1 MKSKWT
7 EGLNPEQ
14 IQAVL
19 HNEGPLLILA
29 GAGSGKTTVLVAR
42 TGRMISEKITK
53 PENMTVLTFTN
64 KAARELKSR
73 VGKKIGEAASQIW
86 TGTFHGFGLQ
96 MVKTF
101 TEEADLDPHFGIL
114 DSSDASSLIRELLKE
129 TRSGAKAA
137 FDPDRLLNIINA
149 KRSKQAYGAIEDEY
163 EDMAEVLKQKYE
175 KKLKLLNVVDFESLL
190 LLPLEM
196 MKNHKHVLDRIRTRA
211 HFLMVDEFQDTNFIQ
226 MEWIRLMWG
235 DAQNIAV
242 VGDDDQSIYGWRGAL
257 VSNILDFPKEF
268 KKCEVIQLN
277 RNYRSNEP
285 ILTLANQAIQFNEK
299 RHGKSLTPERV
310 FAKKERPEVFVFEN
324 ENEEAVGI
332 VRELQ
337 DQLRAG
343 KKPGDLA
350 ILYRSNSQ
358 GAYIEGELRK
368 NRIPYQIT
376 GGTSIFERK
385 EAKDV
390 MTYLEQ
396 SLKPHDLGLKR
407 ILNVPNRG
415 LGDVALEKLVEHSK
429 AHKQKLLSTL
439 KSVSE
444 VGLNATQTESVQ
456 DFLGHLKDLPQKI
469 LASTHEPGNVTQAWK
484 SFFEAIGY
492 YQYLQKDS
500 LKSETAQSRWIRV
513 EIVGRI
519 LENHL
524 LKNGF
529 SMESLKEFIEKI
541 LLRVDD
547 EDEDRSGFVQMMT
560 LHASKG
566 LEFPVVILAG
576 LEEDLLPHRT
586 LGGHIEEERRLFY
599 VGVTRA
605 QERLMM
611 TRCRARLRYGQ
622 LRPVSPSR
630 FLVQLDPKLY
640 VEHEHGVRPWKADER
655 ASMVGEF
662 LGRLEKS
669 KPKA

>member
-1 MKSKWT
+1 MKKWT
-7 EGLNPEQ
+7 DGLNPEQ
-14 IQAVL
+14 VQAVL

-42 TGRMISEKITK
+42 TGRLISENIVR
-53 PENMTVLTFTN
+53 PENMAVLTFTN
-64 KAARELKSR
+64 KAARELKTR
-73 VGKKIGEAASQIW
+73 VGKRIGEAASQIW

-101 TEEADLDPHFGIL
+101 TEEAGLEPQFGIL
-114 DSSDASSLIRELLKE
+114 DSSDSSSLVRELLKE
-129 TRSGAKAA
+129 TKSGAKAA

-149 KRSKQAYGAIEDEY
+149 KRSKQALVAVEEEY
-163 EDMAEVLKQKYE
+163 EDMAEVLKEKYE

-196 MKNHKHVLDRIRTRA
+196 MKKYPHVLERIRKRC
-211 HFLMVDEFQDTNFIQ
+211 HYLMVDEFQDTNFIQ
-226 MEWIRLMWG
+226 MEWIRMLWG
-235 DAQNIAV
+235 DSQNIAV

-268 KKCEVIQLN
+268 KKCEVIKLD

-299 RHGKSLTPERV
+299 RHGKHLRPEKV
-310 FAKKERPEVFVFEN
+310 YKIKELPEVFVFDN
-324 ENEEAVGI
+324 ESEEASGI

-337 DQLRAG
+337 DQLRLG

-396 SLKPHDLGLKR
+396 SIKPHDLGLKR

-415 LGDVALEKLVEHSK
+415 LGDVALEKLVETSK
-429 AHKQKLLSTL
+429 AHKQKLIQTL
-439 KSVSE
+439 RTVE
-444 VGLNATQTESVQ
+444 TAGLNLAAQESVKE
-456 DFLGHLKDLPQKI
+456 FLEFLKTLPEEI
-469 LASTHEPGNVTQAWK
+469 LKASHEPGSVTSAWK
-484 SFFEAIGY
+484 SFFEKLGY

-500 LKSETAQSRWIRV
+500 LKSETAQGRWIRV

-524 LKNGF
+524 IKNGF
-529 SMESLKEFIEKI
+529 SRESIKEFVEKI

-630 FLVQLDPKLY
+630 FLVQLDRNLY

-655 ASMVGEF
+655 ANMVGDF
-662 LGRLEKS
+662 LKRLDKTQ
-669 KPKA
+669 KP